1 VRPKRARLQQTVWT
15 TRRTAGATD
24 RPLPSPLLPIYKI
37 AGPRAAAIGRRC
49 ARNTISMKG
58 KRRLER
64 TQQNNGT
71 IAITGNALIQPHRV
85 SHARKRLHRGTAVCR
100 IELPRLISIGRPAM
114 VCRPV
119 RLLFTG
125 TPSSVNQC
133 SLPCQSGTWQHYC
146 AAQVNAE
153 ETGVALFCT
162 RLCTGAQSQRT
173 RLAWRVAVRRSR
185 EQVSTTLHLLQLPLP
200 TALTH
205 THTATSY
212 TPLQLSSHAP
222 PIR

>member
-1 VRPKRARLQQTVWT
+1 
-15 TRRTAGATD
+15 
-24 RPLPSPLLPIYKI
+24 LPSPLLPIYKI
-37 AGPRAAAIGRRC
+37 AGPRAAAIGGG

-71 IAITGNALIQPHRV
+71 IAITGNALIQPHRI

-100 IELPRLISIGRPAM
+100 IQLPRLISIGRPAM
-114 VCRPV
+114 VSRPV

-162 RLCTGAQSQRT
+162 RLCTG
-173 RLAWRVAVRRSR
+173 VRRRRRRLGGAESK
-185 EQVSTTLHLLQLPLP
+185 SPLRYTISSCRCP
-200 TALTH
+200 PLSH
-205 THTATSY
+205 THTYSNLIH
-212 TPLQLSSHAP
+212 TPAAEQSRTTH
-222 PIR
+222 PIAD